1 MASSGIDLSA
11 ATWRKSSYSNGT
23 GGDCVEVA
31 EAFPGA
37 AVWRTSTYTNGDNGD
52 CVEVA
57 DGLSGVV
64 PVRDSK
70 RPQGPAVVVTAGA
83 WGPFVRALK
92 AGELPG

>member
-1 MASSGIDLSA
+1 MASNGSEFGA
-11 ATWRKSSYSNGT
+11 ANWRKSSYSNGD
-23 GGDCVEVA
+23 GG
-31 EAFPGA
+31 
-37 AVWRTSTYTNGDNGD
+37 N

-57 DGLSGVV
+57 DGLAGVV

-70 RPQGPAVVVTAGA
+70 RPQGPVLVVTAGA